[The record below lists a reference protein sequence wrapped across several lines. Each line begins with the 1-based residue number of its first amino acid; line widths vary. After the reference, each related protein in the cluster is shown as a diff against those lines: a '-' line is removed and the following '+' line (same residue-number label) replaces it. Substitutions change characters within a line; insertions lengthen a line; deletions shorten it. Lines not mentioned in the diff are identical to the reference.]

1 MILDIL
7 TNIYVL
13 PLISSIVG
21 LIILYTYDKFEKK
34 QYSNGVYL
42 RIGILIYISCLVTIY
57 LYKSQFF
64 IGSCIQTGGD
74 TSNISDPQTLLPQPN
89 EIRPNEIR
97 INRFEQFKTGVP
109 TF

>member
-7 TNIYVL
+7 TNTYVL

-21 LIILYTYDKFEKK
+21 LVILYAYDKFEKK

-42 RIGILIYISCLVTIY
+42 RLGILIYISCLATIY
-57 LYKSQFF
+57 LSKSQFF
-64 IGSCIQTGGD
+64 LGSWIQNGGD
-74 TSNISDPQTLLPQPN
+74 ASNIIDPQTLLSQPN
-89 EIRPNEIR
+89 EIRN
-97 INRFEQFKTGVP
+97 NRFEQFKTGVP

>member
-7 TNIYVL
+7 TNTYVL

-21 LIILYTYDKFEKK
+21 LVILYAYDKFEKK

-42 RIGILIYISCLVTIY
+42 RIGILIYISCLATIY
-57 LYKSQFF
+57 LSKSQFF
-64 IGSCIQTGGD
+64 IGSWIQNGGD
-74 TSNISDPQTLLPQPN
+74 TSSNSDPQILLPQ
-89 EIRPNEIR
+89 PNEIR